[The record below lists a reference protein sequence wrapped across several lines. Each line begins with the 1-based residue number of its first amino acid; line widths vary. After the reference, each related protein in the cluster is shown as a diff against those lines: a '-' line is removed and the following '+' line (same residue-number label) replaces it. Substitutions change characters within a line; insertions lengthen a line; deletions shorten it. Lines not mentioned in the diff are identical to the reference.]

1 MRRGLGDGG
10 NETAMKMRKRL
21 PYLLL
26 APSVIVLLALILYPL
41 AFALRNSFW
50 FWNLQ
55 TSPVP
60 LYRSGLDNYRM
71 VFQVTPFGV
80 ALKNTLL
87 LGFLGTFAQF
97 WFGMGIALLLH
108 THLRGMGFMRAVLI
122 MPTTLA
128 PVVAGFLFRYL
139 LEPKGGLLPWLIVI
153 IVSVIINLYLFFIYR
168 KREW

>member
-1 MRRGLGDGG
+1 M
-10 NETAMKMRKRL
+10 
-21 PYLLL
+21 

-55 TSPVP
+55 MGPAP
-60 LYRSGLDNYRM
+60 LYYSGLDNYRM

-87 LGFLGTFAQF
+87 LGFLGAFAQF

-108 THLRGMGFMRAVLI
+108 THLRGMGLMRALLI
-122 MPTTLA
+122 MPRRWRRWWRA
-128 PVVAGFLFRYL
+128 
-139 LEPKGGLLPWLIVI
+139 
-153 IVSVIINLYLFFIYR
+153 FFSDTCWSTR
-168 KREW
+168 AVCCPGRWRA